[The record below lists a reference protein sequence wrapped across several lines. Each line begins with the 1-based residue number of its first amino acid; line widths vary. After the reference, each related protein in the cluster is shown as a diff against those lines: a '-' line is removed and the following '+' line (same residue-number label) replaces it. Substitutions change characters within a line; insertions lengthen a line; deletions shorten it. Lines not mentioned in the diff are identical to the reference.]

1 MSSQPPP
8 PPVHS
13 PTSGGDS
20 DDEDSIP
27 LPPGPVHTSM
37 MEEDDQ
43 QQQQPRQLVS
53 TTPQVTS
60 DSEEYSYSGSEMSTP
75 NSNRMPERSMPS
87 QGIPIPVVV
96 PPIPKLDLPLSSS
109 SSTTNN
115 NNITPMSSSTSLP
128 QYGITVSSSPK
139 QPSTPQLNPH
149 HSSNSNSSRS
159 GGGGSLTPAAA
170 GNQSGR
176 SNGELSSGGG
186 GGGMNLAKRSLRL
199 GDELEQQSKY
209 LFQVNEKGFVVSVAA
224 SILMEFQQFVEKE
237 FVESVKMIPPQILN
251 DAKEK
256 KRDDFNFSLLFQFRT
271 SENYLK
277 HLKLFKDTTFEK
289 NCQLYCQLI
298 LDWLQ
303 QPSSTN
309 EVGIPEWS
317 YVKFRA
323 RLMQQFNLTGDEK
336 SSVLLQSLDIL
347 IWLTAS
353 DVLCVILKS
362 YNPSVVD
369 AHVTESML
377 RYCFTVVIY
386 DTYSNAKLYSIW
398 KQMQDGIIDQWA
410 FVIRRLSRKNLSE
423 VCSFFMVK
431 MNSKT
436 DKGLAKCYMNIMKYV
451 DIDLSENA
459 ISTRDLLESLVSLAE
474 KDKIVKTSISLRNA
488 LLRVLQTI
496 YLQLDFELEENC
508 NLLEEFNLKI
518 YDIANVFEKSKIG
531 QKGSSKGECMILKSL
546 IVKHAGFAFHNGH
559 AAKVV
564 SEVVEFAQKKKDQIE
579 LFNQSLYALCVLMK
593 DKYNVDRNMSPYS
606 FIRGPY
612 QNLLLKYK
620 PFVDVVYSEADKNL
634 AYFTED
640 QTSKNKYREVMAQ
653 VASAVITFLTKMNVT
668 VEAEDFDDTSFL
680 LTLLVMRLAS
690 YDVDIV
696 LGKEGIIRKFLQR
709 EFQKNSLFSVVAM
722 RVLKIMHNN
731 TKDSFNIDVLA
742 CESEMDSIKR
752 QPTYANLLNSI
763 RMEYS
768 YLKKIIEHC
777 SERMDISILQYTD
790 VEYHVIRPEKTMI
803 FVQDESDG
811 ESESIMIKPIS
822 EKPTEIGDNY
832 SFGSSGAVTD
842 RDMSLITDADHHLN
856 SSSTNFSTPVSPRVR
871 KMTKKGASETDV
883 FKPLMRRKTATVT
896 DFSATLN
903 RYPTVP
909 PPTSPQPNET
919 GSSSPHH
926 HHHHE
931 RKKSKKEDKL
941 KKERYGLVKL
951 LIYGLSTIPLFASE
965 DLLMFERLESFVGNY
980 LICGDRNIAL
990 SISSAFQET
999 MSEHPNLRSSILR
1012 KTTDL
1017 FAYHLKQFSEVK
1029 SIKFLMKNIIQFLK
1043 IWSEDKNGIDRSI
1056 DTWIFKLEACC
1067 MISMCFV
1074 DRQLRLS
1081 ALECL
1086 EVLSNLFYEHVSGL
1100 CYRTIVEK
1108 QSSIIQRS
1116 IRKIE
1121 VRDAMGVDEF
1131 ILNDDLLLK
1140 LEKETLVSVSQ
1151 SETATTVLYTFIL
1164 AFIGETLAEQNCK
1177 MYTELIS
1184 ILKDFCCEVSTV
1196 AYEDE
1201 RFAPL
1206 WTDSLCLLVSLCG
1219 VPNPEDQ
1226 NMYAA
1231 LENYK
1236 TLVRGSLKQI
1246 DIFDK
1251 FMCSDE
1257 VWHHRSIVNICS
1269 CFNYQALPTLLD
1281 MLTSYL
1287 DSKKEKKVT
1296 INVIIAL
1303 KDVARILNSFTQT
1316 QSFTKL
1322 FKYPNIF
1329 SQTIRLVSELI
1340 QKSYSILSTEKD
1352 LKIKDPFQLYCVFHT
1367 YANNAATL
1375 NNVAK
1380 SLYTMKNTTT
1390 RQKALKITNALYLRN
1405 GNVWHEDSRVHAINS
1420 LRECLDKI
1428 PQMQQIAEVTVERMK
1443 DEKAKEY
1450 WRGEYANILT
1460 VKLKHICF
1468 RAISSILKVDPIT
1481 TLFANTNFDFQSFFV
1496 SAELAGYRMLD
1507 ALLCH
1512 HFEHLLPEFISVI
1525 YTTTDDSI
1533 SEVYVNAIYDNL
1545 LPSPTA
1551 FSPHY
1556 CTNDDRL
1563 EWMLM
1568 LKGQELFEG
1577 APSFLS
1583 EDDLVATTIHKNIL
1597 PIVLLLLYLLHHP
1610 YDSVHSKASEMI
1622 MSLVQNNF
1630 TLDDLEPRIDLK
1642 LKDATMCRLE
1652 ILDVAMRTNS
1662 VTTDY
1667 ALQISEAVAGLVSF
1681 WSNALFAEALK
1692 FCTTLAI
1699 NSRKAFIIQA
1709 LNPWSKYLELCP
1721 IPPPVDVNE
1730 VIHIAIKLSIHLQRS
1745 IGFIKELHTL
1755 WRDLA
1760 LQGGL
1765 LVNPLNLTSTP
1776 VLGLDYSSELAF
1788 PRNLIM
1794 IVDYIKVLLSNAYIH
1809 EKDKLEMYNIETVC
1823 RGIAVALYSSQPKLT
1838 LQLLISDLTTC
1849 DDTYGDAVM
1858 CLLNDIVC
1866 HNEHKIHILEKA
1878 HIILS
1883 YVLIRMDG
1891 SNENAH
1897 TLFTS
1902 LLLSII
1908 SHTAS
1913 QIHDKKNWLL
1923 LVKLLKEKVVTINW
1937 VDCLLEHNT
1946 DKLTQLE
1953 LESLVPFTT
1962 DQGSISAGYLIK
1974 TLVECMEQSVNPL
1987 LLDYFA
1993 QHALEMATRDTKKL
2007 ILVHNYLSIFYYIL
2021 RNSKNIT
2028 LSRTV
2033 LYRVLHCVYTFADAN
2048 ESNFFNSPQQ
2058 QSLALVNRTCPPTLN
2073 NAQDILVDSKV
2084 LALDVLHLIITRNA
2098 SLDYKHVFWTL
2109 ISILAAVPV
2118 AAGSNSSIY
2127 IEAIVDCLYELRNN
2141 EQCFSK
2147 YFLIENE
2154 KIVKNELERYIA
2166 ERGWRGMLYTLAEFI
2181 PNKNI
2186 QPKIL
2191 DLLTI
2196 YLRASNSHFLD
2207 EVPERKLF
2215 TSLVI
2220 LMPYFVSDMDTPE
2233 CQNLMSSVREELTG
2247 ALAACFNN
2255 TTTITPVD
2263 FSNRVC
2269 LELVNSFF
2277 SNPDYVIHAAEILTN
2292 MYLMSSARLRDAI
2305 LLVVSSF
2312 VRFSAKDANA
2322 FALLYKLAITSESEV
2337 ASSFLCE
2344 VLNPAIRDFK
2354 QLLKYTTEDIQRLND
2369 ISKYTPKLAVDPN
2382 QSKIMCTRLK
2392 FLVEEA
2398 FSVCHRGGDPL
2409 GPFNIA
2415 SSESSTYNYK
2425 VRNGKL
2431 NFNNNT
2437 TTSSSNSV
2445 QQPVNGIIP
2454 KPSSNSTSISPMTF
2468 VPVVATANT
2477 IAATTTT
2484 SSVGS
2489 NSSFSLMNKLVNG
2502 GGVSSSVVLPD
2513 LIPEQQQQQ
2522 QYGISAFSNSSPL
2535 IKVTTTSVA
2544 SASSSPPVDA
2554 STFNY
2559 LPDLSQLLYNENYA
2573 IYFKDYAQSL
2583 SVSTDVID
2591 FCVQAMKYEKATD
2604 SIQRSVYAKRIIQQ
2618 FINDENFTVL
2628 PPEEKQKI
2636 LTKYK
2641 ENVIN
2646 PPNILFTEGAAI
2658 SQTHL
2663 LTLYQGFL
2671 SSSQGS
2677 ELSSL
2682 IKNHSI

>member
-1 MSSQPPP
+1 
-8 PPVHS
+8 
-13 PTSGGDS
+13 
-20 DDEDSIP
+20 
-27 LPPGPVHTSM
+27 
-37 MEEDDQ
+37 
-43 QQQQPRQLVS
+43 
-53 TTPQVTS
+53 
-60 DSEEYSYSGSEMSTP
+60 
-75 NSNRMPERSMPS
+75 
-87 QGIPIPVVV
+87 
-96 PPIPKLDLPLSSS
+96 
-109 SSTTNN
+109 
-115 NNITPMSSSTSLP
+115 
-128 QYGITVSSSPK
+128 
-139 QPSTPQLNPH
+139 
-149 HSSNSNSSRS
+149 
-159 GGGGSLTPAAA
+159 
-170 GNQSGR
+170 
-176 SNGELSSGGG
+176 
-186 GGGMNLAKRSLRL
+186 
-199 GDELEQQSKY
+199 
-209 LFQVNEKGFVVSVAA
+209 
-224 SILMEFQQFVEKE
+224 
-237 FVESVKMIPPQILN
+237 
-251 DAKEK
+251 
-256 KRDDFNFSLLFQFRT
+256 
-271 SENYLK
+271 
-277 HLKLFKDTTFEK
+277 
-289 NCQLYCQLI
+289 
-298 LDWLQ
+298 
-303 QPSSTN
+303 
-309 EVGIPEWS
+309 
-317 YVKFRA
+317 
-323 RLMQQFNLTGDEK
+323 
-336 SSVLLQSLDIL
+336 
-347 IWLTAS
+347 
-353 DVLCVILKS
+353 
-362 YNPSVVD
+362 
-369 AHVTESML
+369 
-377 RYCFTVVIY
+377 
-386 DTYSNAKLYSIW
+386 
-398 KQMQDGIIDQWA
+398 
-410 FVIRRLSRKNLSE
+410 
-423 VCSFFMVK
+423 
-431 MNSKT
+431 
-436 DKGLAKCYMNIMKYV
+436 
-451 DIDLSENA
+451 
-459 ISTRDLLESLVSLAE
+459 
-474 KDKIVKTSISLRNA
+474 
-488 LLRVLQTI
+488 
-496 YLQLDFELEENC
+496 
-508 NLLEEFNLKI
+508 
-518 YDIANVFEKSKIG
+518 
-531 QKGSSKGECMILKSL
+531 
-546 IVKHAGFAFHNGH
+546 
-559 AAKVV
+559 
-564 SEVVEFAQKKKDQIE
+564 
-579 LFNQSLYALCVLMK
+579 
-593 DKYNVDRNMSPYS
+593 
-606 FIRGPY
+606 
-612 QNLLLKYK
+612 
-620 PFVDVVYSEADKNL
+620 
-634 AYFTED
+634 
-640 QTSKNKYREVMAQ
+640 
-653 VASAVITFLTKMNVT
+653 
-668 VEAEDFDDTSFL
+668 
-680 LTLLVMRLAS
+680 
-690 YDVDIV
+690 
-696 LGKEGIIRKFLQR
+696 
-709 EFQKNSLFSVVAM
+709 
-722 RVLKIMHNN
+722 
-731 TKDSFNIDVLA
+731 
-742 CESEMDSIKR
+742 
-752 QPTYANLLNSI
+752 
-763 RMEYS
+763 
-768 YLKKIIEHC
+768 
-777 SERMDISILQYTD
+777 
-790 VEYHVIRPEKTMI
+790 
-803 FVQDESDG
+803 
-811 ESESIMIKPIS
+811 
-822 EKPTEIGDNY
+822 
-832 SFGSSGAVTD
+832 
-842 RDMSLITDADHHLN
+842 
-856 SSSTNFSTPVSPRVR
+856 
-871 KMTKKGASETDV
+871 
-883 FKPLMRRKTATVT
+883 
-896 DFSATLN
+896 
-903 RYPTVP
+903 
-909 PPTSPQPNET
+909 
-919 GSSSPHH
+919 
-926 HHHHE
+926 
-931 RKKSKKEDKL
+931 
-941 KKERYGLVKL
+941 
-951 LIYGLSTIPLFASE
+951 
-965 DLLMFERLESFVGNY
+965 
-980 LICGDRNIAL
+980 
-990 SISSAFQET
+990 
-999 MSEHPNLRSSILR
+999 
-1012 KTTDL
+1012 
-1017 FAYHLKQFSEVK
+1017 
-1029 SIKFLMKNIIQFLK
+1029 
-1043 IWSEDKNGIDRSI
+1043 
-1056 DTWIFKLEACC
+1056 
-1067 MISMCFV
+1067 
-1074 DRQLRLS
+1074 
-1081 ALECL
+1081 
-1086 EVLSNLFYEHVSGL
+1086 
-1100 CYRTIVEK
+1100 
-1108 QSSIIQRS
+1108 
-1116 IRKIE
+1116 
-1121 VRDAMGVDEF
+1121 
-1131 ILNDDLLLK
+1131 
-1140 LEKETLVSVSQ
+1140 
-1151 SETATTVLYTFIL
+1151 
-1164 AFIGETLAEQNCK
+1164 
-1177 MYTELIS
+1177 
-1184 ILKDFCCEVSTV
+1184 
-1196 AYEDE
+1196 
-1201 RFAPL
+1201 
-1206 WTDSLCLLVSLCG
+1206 
-1219 VPNPEDQ
+1219 
-1226 NMYAA
+1226 MYAA

-1296 INVIIAL
+1296 ANVIIAL
-1303 KDVARILNSFTQT
+1303 KDVARIVNSFTQT

-1329 SQTIRLVSELI
+1329 SHTIRLISELL

-1367 YANNAATL
+1367 YANNAASL

-1380 SLYTMKNTTT
+1380 SLYMMKNTTT
-1390 RQKALKITNALYLRN
+1390 RQKALKMTNALYLRN
-1405 GNVWHEDSRVHAINS
+1405 GNVWHEDARVNAINN

-1512 HFEHLLPEFISVI
+1512 HFEHLLPEFISVN
-1525 YTTTDDSI
+1525 YTTPDDSI
-1533 SEVYVNAIYDNL
+1533 AEVYMNAIYDNL

-1583 EDDLVATTIHKNIL
+1583 EDDIVSTTIEKNIL
-1597 PIVLLLLYLLHHP
+1597 PIVLLMLYLLHHP
-1610 YDSVHSKASEMI
+1610 YDSVHSKASEII
-1622 MSLVQNNF
+1622 MALVQNNF

-1652 ILDVAMRTNS
+1652 ILDVAMRTNC

-1667 ALQISEAVAGLVSF
+1667 ALQISDAVAGLVSF

-1699 NSRKAFIIQA
+1699 NSRKAFMIQV

-1721 IPPPVDVNE
+1721 VPPPVDVNE
-1730 VIHIAIKLSIHLQRS
+1730 VIHIVIKLSIHLQRS

-1765 LVNPLNLTSTP
+1765 LMNPLSSTSSP
-1776 VLGLDYSSELAF
+1776 VLGLDYSHELTF

-1809 EKDKLEMYNIETVC
+1809 EKDKLEKYNIETIC
-1823 RGIAVALYSSQPKLT
+1823 RGIALALYASQPKLT
-1838 LQLLISDLTTC
+1838 LQLLISDLSTC
-1849 DDTYGDAVM
+1849 DDNYGDAVM

-1913 QIHDKKNWLL
+1913 QIHEKKNWLL

-1937 VDCLLEHNT
+1937 VDCLLEHNS

-1974 TLVECMEQSVNPL
+1974 TLVECIEQSVNPL

-1993 QHALEMATRDTKKL
+1993 QHALEMATRDTKNL

-2048 ESNFFNSPQQ
+2048 ELNFFNAQ
-2058 QSLALVNRTCPPTLN
+2058 QSLALVNRTAPVTL
-2073 NAQDILVDSKV
+2073 NAQDILIDSKV
-2084 LALDVLHLIITRNA
+2084 LAVDVLHLMITRNA
-2098 SLDYKHVFWTL
+2098 TLDYKHVFWTL
-2109 ISILAAVPV
+2109 ISIL
-2118 AAGSNSSIY
+2118 SSIPAVSASAVSGSLNLY

-2166 ERGWRGMLYTLAEFI
+2166 ERGWRGMLYILAEFI
-2181 PNKNI
+2181 ANRNI

-2196 YLRASNSHFLD
+2196 YLRANNSYFLD

-2220 LMPYFVSDMDTPE
+2220 LMPYFVCDMDTPE
-2233 CQNLMSSVREELTG
+2233 CQNLMKTVREELNG
-2247 ALAACFNN
+2247 PLAACFNN

-2269 LELVNSFF
+2269 LELVNAFF
-2277 SNPDYVIHAAEILTN
+2277 SNTEYVIHAAEILTN
-2292 MYLMSSARLRDAI
+2292 MYLTSAARLRDAI

-2398 FSVCHRGGDPL
+2398 FSVCGRGGDNL
-2409 GPFNIA
+2409 APFNIT
-2415 SSESSTYNYK
+2415 SCESSTYNYK
-2425 VRNGKL
+2425 MRSGKL
-2431 NFNNNT
+2431 NSATNSSVQSQTVNGNYGIST
-2437 TTSSSNSV
+2437 LRKTSSSTSV
-2445 QQPVNGIIP
+2445 PPITFNATVT
-2454 KPSSNSTSISPMTF
+2454 KASS
-2468 VPVVATANT
+2468 ATPT
-2477 IAATTTT
+2477 PTT
-2484 SSVGS
+2484 
-2489 NSSFSLMNKLVNG
+2489 FSLMNKMNG
-2502 GGVSSSVVLPD
+2502 GGVSSTSSVVVPD
-2513 LIPEQQQQQ
+2513 MIPQQQFE
-2522 QYGISAFSNSSPL
+2522 ISAFSNSPN
-2535 IKVTTTSVA
+2535 IKPTTTANPSAA
-2544 SASSSPPVDA
+2544 SASSSPLITSGDV
-2554 STFNY
+2554 Y

-2583 SVSTDVID
+2583 SIPTDVID

-2618 FINDENFTVL
+2618 YINDETFTVL
-2628 PPEEKQKI
+2628 SPEEKQKI